1 MFSGVPVYN
10 GLTDDDHPTLVLA
23 DLMTIEEHVA
33 KPLNKVKVVF
43 AGDVKN
49 NVSIA
54 WMYGASKMGMH
65 YVGYGPE
72 EIIAQIPEE
81 IIEKINSACDYSG
94 GKVELTS
101 DSKCL
106 HAADIIYTD
115 VWASMGEEDQI
126 PEMVKLLTP
135 YKITMKMLKDT
146 ENPDIVFLH
155 CLPAFHDFETRMARD
170 QMDKGYDIREVE
182 DEVFRSRYSK
192 VFDQSE
198 NKMHSIKAVMVASI
212 A

>member
-1 MFSGVPVYN
+1 MWAMDRRNYC
-10 GLTDDDHPTLVLA
+10 TDTG
-23 DLMTIEEHVA
+23 
-33 KPLNKVKVVF
+33 
-43 AGDVKN
+43 GD
-49 NVSIA
+49 
-54 WMYGASKMGMH
+54 YR
-65 YVGYGPE
+65 
-72 EIIAQIPEE
+72 
-81 IIEKINSACDYSG
+81 KINSACDYSG
-94 GKVELTS
+94 GKSRAYFQPQVSSRRRYNL
-101 DSKCL
+101 
-106 HAADIIYTD
+106 YV

-126 PEMVKLLTP
+126 PEKVKLLTP

-155 CLPAFHDFETRMARD
+155 CLPAFPCILRLGWQD

-198 NKMHSIKAVMVASI
+198 NKMHSIKAVMVATI